1 MTAAASTDE
10 PLPFQ
15 GLKVIDCASFIAAP
29 VAATLL
35 ADLGADVVKVE
46 PPGGDPHR
54 TLFQRVGCLPDP
66 ALADNNF
73 IWDLNSRHK
82 RSIVLDLKQP
92 AGQAVLHRLA
102 QQADVFITNLPL
114 PVRERLAIDAG
125 TLLALRPGCPGTMTR
140 VKDGYALS
148 MRPR

>member
-1 MTAAASTDE
+1 MTAAPSTDE

-35 ADLGADVVKVE
+35 ADLGADVIKVE

-66 ALADNNF
+66 ALV
-73 IWDLNSRHK
+73 SRTHFARYLLDK
-82 RSIVLDLKQP
+82 GYCKTMQGVFSAKSMDCRIASAQRSLF
-92 AGQAVLHRLA
+92 G
-102 QQADVFITNLPL
+102 
-114 PVRERLAIDAG
+114 
-125 TLLALRPGCPGTMTR
+125 
-140 VKDGYALS
+140 
-148 MRPR
+148 